1 MLPGC
6 ESLVKPQWTL
16 EKEVAKKTL
25 PPPRLAPDAVILEV
39 TFIRVPAST
48 NTVDSDFWNDLDE
61 THLSAELRHRL
72 SANGIRC
79 GLVAGSFPDSL
90 NTLLQSDTNTTE
102 LQGKTG
108 DLNLNIE
115 NRNRRLQFRAGRP
128 AQIVMSNS
136 VKENI
141 TVITSVSDY
150 ATAERFNQA
159 QCIFQIRTYPQGD
172 GNVRVELIPQIHHG
186 SPKSEF
192 RGQDG
197 AWLLQ
202 TQRRVKEYSLLPI
215 DTQIAPGE
223 SLVLSATGDN
233 KGIGRQFFVVNDD
246 DSKTNHLL
254 LLRLVHTQYDDLF
267 SSATLPAN

>member
-16 EKEVAKKTL
+16 EKEVANKTL

-79 GLVAGSFPDSL
+79 GQVAGSFPDSL

-141 TVITSVSDY
+141 TVITSDSDY